1 MIDACRANLFEK
13 SRLELK
19 RFYERGVP
27 KKTRELGA
35 GERELL
41 AYAFPMRKTEVPQ
54 FGQTPLTAG
63 LPFLSVTFCGSLIS
77 MLVLH
82 FTQYAC
88 GISFSTERDSPL

>member
-19 RFYERGVP
+19 SSTNVEFSRKLENWVP
-27 KKTRELGA
+27 
-35 GERELL
+35 GEELL

-63 LPFLSVTFCGSLIS
+63 LPFLSVTFSGL
-77 MLVLH
+77 
-82 FTQYAC
+82 
-88 GISFSTERDSPL
+88 